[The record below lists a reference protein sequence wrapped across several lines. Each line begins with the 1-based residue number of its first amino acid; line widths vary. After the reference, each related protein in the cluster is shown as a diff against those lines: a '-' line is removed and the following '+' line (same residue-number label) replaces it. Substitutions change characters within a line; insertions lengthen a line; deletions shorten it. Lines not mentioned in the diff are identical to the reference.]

1 MDSEL
6 KPTQRQSTASKL
18 GFSPLLVVAFV
29 LIAMVGTL
37 VDRQNREAA
46 QQELRISVGERIGLI
61 RAKLEG
67 NINGNIQLVRGLI
80 STLKTEPEMPQGR
93 FAELSSHL
101 FTGNSQLRNIA
112 AAPDLIVSLM
122 YPMAGNER
130 AIGLDYRQNAA
141 QRAMAMAVRDGAE
154 IVIAGPVD
162 LVQGGEGIIGR
173 FPVFTGEAGES
184 GFWGIVSA
192 VIDTERLYRDSGL
205 LDPDLPIDVAIIGQ
219 DASGGSG
226 AQFFGPVSVLASS
239 PVTAE
244 VALPNGS
251 WLLAAVP
258 KNGWNQPSAAVW
270 WQRLLIII
278 AGILVLLPI
287 AIAERLSEQRK
298 TSMRDLRIR
307 EEHLQ
312 RLSRRLELALDA
324 SNVGVWELNLETD
337 ELVWDDRMRELYDL
351 PPDIET
357 PNVDVWSSTLHPD
370 DAQRALDEFDEA
382 LQSRGQYQSNFRV
395 ILRNG
400 DIRHIRAKAAVHN
413 VGNAPRIIGLNWD
426 VTADVKLHDALTQA
440 KSQMEHRNAELEAT
454 KAKIEHMAL
463 HDSLTG
469 LPNRRFL
476 DSELSRP
483 ETGEQPETLS
493 HALLIVDLDRFKQI
507 NDTFGHAAGDALLV
521 HVSAIL
527 RTLARPSDF
536 VARIGGDEFVI
547 VCRQDADEKQLTA
560 LAESIVDQMR
570 APMQYHGKECRFGVS
585 IGISTSEYGTSEA
598 SHLLVNAD
606 LALYQA
612 KSTGRNRFAFFTPEL
627 QANTL
632 RAKTLADDIMR
643 GIEEREFRPYYQ
655 LQFDASSHRITGV
668 EALARWHHPKHG
680 ILTPDRFLDAS
691 EEFNLTAAID
701 REVLKQTLADVKT
714 WTLHG
719 LDIPRA
725 SVNVSAQRLLDPTL
739 PERLATLDIE
749 PGTLSFELVESIFLD
764 DCDDIVLRNIE
775 SIKAMGI
782 DIEIDDFGTGRTSIV
797 SLMKLNPRRLKIDR
811 QLIIPMT
818 ESRASRKLAKSV
830 IEIGKSLNI
839 EVVAEGVETMRH
851 AELLKKLGCDILQGY
866 AFAQPMPAAE
876 LMRRAGNSAELS
888 A

>member
-6 KPTQRQSTASKL
+6 KPLAEKSAAGPT
-18 GFSPLLVVAFV
+18 GFSPLLVIAFV
-29 LIAMVGTL
+29 LIAVVGTL

-46 QQELRISVGERIGLI
+46 QQELRISVGEQISLI

-67 NINGNIQLVRGLI
+67 NINGNIQLVRGLVA
-80 STLKTEPEMPQGR
+80 TLKTEPDMRQDR

-112 AAPDLIVSLM
+112 GAPDLVVSLM

-130 AIGLDYRQNAA
+130 AIGLDYREKTEQKSVAL
-141 QRAMAMAVRDGAE
+141 AVRDGGKM
-154 IVIAGPVD
+154 VIAGPVD
-162 LVQGGEGIIGR
+162 LVQGGQGIIGR
-173 FPVFTGEAGES
+173 FPVFTEENGENT
-184 GFWGIVSA
+184 FWGIVSA
-192 VIDTERLYRDSGL
+192 VIDTEHLYRDSGL
-205 LDPDLPIDVAIIGQ
+205 VDPDLPIDIAVVGR
-219 DASGGSG
+219 DAAGRSG
-226 AQFFGPVSVLASS
+226 AQFFGPASVLDSS

-244 VALPNGS
+244 VVLPNGS

-270 WQRLLIII
+270 WQRLLIIV
-278 AGILVLLPI
+278 AGFLVLLPI
-287 AIAERLSEQRK
+287 VIAGRLSDQRK
-298 TSMRDLRIR
+298 KSMRDLQIR

-324 SNVGVWELNLETD
+324 SNVGVWELNLKTNK
-337 ELVWDDRMRELYDL
+337 LVWDDRMRELYDL
-351 PPDIET
+351 PPGIDA
-357 PNVDVWSSTLHPD
+357 PDVEIWSKTLHPD
-370 DAQRALDEFDEA
+370 DAQRAQAEFEKA
-382 LQSRGQYQSNFRV
+382 LQTHGQYRSNFRV
-395 ILRNG
+395 VLRNG
-400 DIRHIRAKAAVHN
+400 AIRHIRAKAAVHD

-426 VTADVKLHDALTQA
+426 VTADIKLHDDLAQA

-469 LPNRRFL
+469 LANRRYL
-476 DSELSRP
+476 DSELSNLMDDVP
-483 ETGEQPETLS
+483 PDGAT

-507 NDTFGHAAGDALLV
+507 NDTLGHAAGDALLV
-521 HVSAIL
+521 HVSKIL
-527 RTLARPSDF
+527 KKLTRPSDF

-547 VCRQDADEKQLTA
+547 VCRQSVDEKHLTR
-560 LAESIVDQMR
+560 LAEAIVDQMR
-570 APMQYHGKECRFGVS
+570 APMHYHGKECRFGVS
-585 IGISTSEYGTSEA
+585 IGISTAEHGVSDA
-598 SHLLVNAD
+598 SHLLINAD

-627 QANTL
+627 QASSL

-643 GIEEREFRPYYQ
+643 GIEEQEFTPYYQ
-655 LQFDASSHRITGV
+655 LQFDASDHSITGV
-668 EALARWHHPKHG
+668 EALARWRHPKHG
-680 ILTPDRFLDAS
+680 LLTPDRFLEAS

-701 REVLKQTLADVKT
+701 REILTQTLADLKA
-714 WTLHG
+714 WSRQG

-725 SVNVSAQRLLDPTL
+725 SVNVSAQRLLDPRL
-739 PERLATLDIE
+739 PERLGALNID

-764 DCDDIVLRNIE
+764 DCDDIVLSNIE

-811 QLIIPMT
+811 QLVIPMT

-839 EVVAEGVETMRH
+839 EVVAEGVETLRH
-851 AELLKKLGCDILQGY
+851 AQLLQRLGCDILQGF
-866 AFAQPMPAAE
+866 AFAKPMPAAD
-876 LMRRAGNSAELS
+876 LMRFARNPLGRTA
-888 A
+888 

>member
-6 KPTQRQSTASKL
+6 NPTTDKPAGSPL
-18 GFSPLLVVAFV
+18 GFSPLLVIAFV
-29 LIAMVGTL
+29 LIVVVGTL
-37 VDRQNREAA
+37 VDRQNRDAA
-46 QQELRISVGERIGLI
+46 QQELRISVGERISLI

-80 STLKTEPEMPQGR
+80 STLKTEPDMPQQR

-112 AAPDLIVSLM
+112 GAPDLVVSLM

-130 AIGLDYRQNAA
+130 AIGLNYRENVA
-141 QRAMAMAVRDGAE
+141 QRAMAMAVRDGRKM
-154 IVIAGPVD
+154 VIAGPVD
-162 LVQGGEGIIGR
+162 LVQGGQGIIGR
-173 FPVFTGEAGES
+173 FPVFTEENGES
-184 GFWGIVSA
+184 FFWGIVSA

-205 LDPDLPIDVAIIGQ
+205 LDPDLPIDIAVVGQ
-219 DASGGSG
+219 DASGRSG
-226 AQFFGPVSVLASS
+226 AQFFGPASVLDSS

-244 VALPNGS
+244 VVLPNGS
-251 WLLAAVP
+251 WMLAAVP
-258 KNGWNQPSAAVW
+258 KDGWNQPSAAVW
-270 WQRLLIII
+270 WQRLLIIT
-278 AGILVLLPI
+278 AGFLVLLPI
-287 AIAERLSEQRK
+287 VIAGRLSEQRK
-298 TSMRDLRIR
+298 KSMRELQVR

-324 SNVGVWELNLETD
+324 SNVGVWELNLETN

-351 PPDIET
+351 PPDIGA
-357 PNVDVWSSTLHPD
+357 PDVDVWSKTLHPD
-370 DAQRALDEFDEA
+370 DAERAQAEFDQA
-382 LQSRGQYQSNFRV
+382 LQSRGQYRSNFRV
-395 ILRNG
+395 IRRNG
-400 DIRHIRAKAAVHN
+400 DVRHIRAKAAVHD
-413 VGNAPRIIGLNWD
+413 VGDAPRIIGLNWD
-426 VTADVKLHDALTQA
+426 VTADVKLHDELTHA
-440 KSQMEHRNAELEAT
+440 KSQMENRNAELEDT

-476 DSELSRP
+476 DSELSNLVA
-483 ETGEQPETLS
+483 EDQLATAAY
-493 HALLIVDLDRFKQI
+493 ALLIVDLDRFKQI

-521 HVSAIL
+521 HVSKIL
-527 RTLARPSDF
+527 QSLTQASDF

-547 VCRQDADEKQLTA
+547 VCRQNTDEKHLTQ

-570 APMQYHGKECRFGVS
+570 APMRYNGKECRFGVS
-585 IGISTSEYGTSEA
+585 VGISTTEHGVNEA

-643 GIEEREFRPYYQ
+643 GIEEQEFTPYYQ
-655 LQFDASSHRITGV
+655 LQFDAGDHRITGV
-668 EALARWHHPKHG
+668 EALARWQHPKHG
-680 ILTPDRFLDAS
+680 LLTPERFLDAS

-701 REVLKQTLADVKT
+701 REILTQTLADLKS
-714 WTLHG
+714 WSRQG

-725 SVNVSAQRLLDPTL
+725 SVNVSAQRLLDPHL
-739 PERLATLDIE
+739 PERLAALEID

-764 DCDDIVLRNIE
+764 DCDDIVLSNIE
-775 SIKAMGI
+775 NIKAMGI

-811 QLIIPMT
+811 QLVIPMT

-839 EVVAEGVETMRH
+839 EVVAEGVETLRH
-851 AELLKKLGCDILQGY
+851 AQLLQRLGCDILQGF
-866 AFAQPMPAAE
+866 AFAKPMPAAD
-876 LMRRAGNSAELS
+876 LMRFARNPLERTA
-888 A
+888 

>member
-1 MDSEL
+1 MESEL
-6 KPTQRQSTASKL
+6 KPTPVKPTAGTL
-18 GFSPLLVVAFV
+18 GFSPLLVIAFV
-29 LIAMVGTL
+29 LIAVVGTL
-37 VDRQNREAA
+37 VDKQNREASE
-46 QQELRISVGERIGLI
+46 QELRISVGERIGLI

-80 STLKTEPEMPQGR
+80 STLKTEPDMQQSR
-93 FAELSSHL
+93 FAELSTHL
-101 FTGNSQLRNIA
+101 FTGSSQLRNIA
-112 AAPDLIVSLM
+112 GAPDLIVSLM

-130 AIGLDYRQNAA
+130 AIGLNYRENAA
-141 QRAMAMAVRDGAE
+141 QKAVALAVRDGGQM
-154 IVIAGPVD
+154 VIAGPVD
-162 LVQGGEGIIGR
+162 LVQGGQGIIGR
-173 FPVFTGEAGES
+173 FPVFTGEDGDRT
-184 GFWGIVSA
+184 FWGIVSA
-192 VIDTERLYRDSGL
+192 VIDAQRLYEESGL
-205 LDPDLPIDVAIIGQ
+205 LDPDLPIDIAVVGQ
-219 DASGGSG
+219 DGTGGSG
-226 AQFFGPVSVLASS
+226 EQFFGPAAVLESS

-244 VALPNGS
+244 VVLPNGS

-258 KNGWNQPSAAVW
+258 KNGWHQPSAAVW
-270 WQRLLIII
+270 WQRLLIIT

-287 AIAERLSEQRK
+287 VIAGRLSEQRK
-298 TSMRDLRIR
+298 KSMRDLQIR

-324 SNVGVWELNLETD
+324 SKVGVWELNLETD
-337 ELVWDDRMRELYDL
+337 ELVWDDRMCELYDL
-351 PPDIET
+351 PPDIGT
-357 PNVDVWSSTLHPD
+357 PDVEIWSKTLHPE
-370 DAQRALDEFDEA
+370 DAQRAQAEFENA
-382 LQSRGQYQSNFRV
+382 LQSRGQYRSNFRV

-400 DIRHIRAKAAVHN
+400 DIRHIRAKAAVHD
-413 VGNAPRIIGLNWD
+413 VGDAPRIIGLNWD
-426 VTADVKLHDALTQA
+426 VTADVKLQDALKHA
-440 KSQMEHRNAELEAT
+440 KSQMEHRNEELEDT

-476 DSELSRP
+476 DSELSKSAEEDHP
-483 ETGEQPETLS
+483 ESTAR
-493 HALLIVDLDRFKQI
+493 ALLIVDLDRFKQI
-507 NDTFGHAAGDALLV
+507 NDTFGHAAGDALLI
-521 HVSAIL
+521 HVSKVL
-527 RTLARPSDF
+527 RTLTRPTDF

-547 VCRQDADEKQLTA
+547 VCRQATDEKHLTA
-560 LAESIVDQMR
+560 LAESIVDHMR
-570 APMQYHGKECRFGVS
+570 APMRYNGNECRFGVS
-585 IGISTSEYGTSEA
+585 VGISTTEHGANEA

-632 RAKTLADDIMR
+632 RAKKLADDIMR
-643 GIEEREFRPYYQ
+643 GIEEGEFKPFYQ
-655 LQFDASSHRITGV
+655 LQFDAGDHSITGV
-668 EALARWHHPKHG
+668 EALARWHHPEHG
-680 ILTPDRFLDAS
+680 ILTPDRFLEAS
-691 EEFNLTAAID
+691 EEFNMTAAID
-701 REVLKQTLADVKT
+701 REVLKQTLRDMT
-714 WTLHG
+714 SWSRHG

-725 SVNVSAQRLLDPTL
+725 SVNVSAQRLLDPEL
-739 PERLATLDIE
+739 PERLAGLNIK

-764 DCDDIVLRNIE
+764 DCDDIVLHNIE
-775 SIKAMGI
+775 CIKAMGI

-851 AELLKKLGCDILQGY
+851 AQLLKRLGCDILQGF
-866 AFAQPMPAAE
+866 AFAKPMSAAD
-876 LMRRAGNSAELS
+876 LLHYAKKPVELS